1 MLKKVDVS
9 KFSQRS
15 THNSTRPTTFVS
27 PKQLTENLPM
37 RIPEKLPPMRL
48 QTPPKTSLMDER
60 VDIRVPKFHVNGKV
74 KAIGVTVLGLTA
86 VGLIVLGVSSK
97 NKKKVANNKS
107 VNTINEGHEKA
118 TDTVRVNTAASQNKM
133 AVDTNRTDNEIR
145 KAQAQSKIRM
155 DELKQRME
163 MSALRRTMLAQT
175 ASTNA
180 KALSM
185 REWIENFRKD
195 HEFPDLTNF
204 QILPDILKGTPDGYE
219 DAMLVHLLS
228 MFGGLCFSRVRAK
241 ISDMTIQAPNIQTV
255 IVGESGSGKG
265 KFKQVYSQLFKRIID
280 SDRKKMGLDGKQI
293 IQMVGL
299 QVSNAKFFE
308 ILAYNE
314 GVHMYSMEEEL
325 QEIADIFGKNGKLD
339 YNILRKAFDNGDV
352 FKDNMTK
359 RGVKGSFPVFYNYTF
374 TGTPGALKSFF
385 PEKEREGGTA
395 RRHIIASIPELGLF
409 PAMLILPEGDKLE
422 EIRDQIDDW
431 REKYCFTTDTDGEE
445 VPCPEHHIDLHYLF
459 DALDEWAEDQRI
471 MADTGGEPERKAMSN
486 AIEALAFHCAMVLHM
501 LAGEPD
507 SSERAKR
514 RAVKEAT
521 LYLADY
527 CMERYI
533 TLFGKPVLEITANS
547 EPEEFVMDV
556 AGVHNED
563 RSIIGPVARKL
574 TDEEIQKWYPLHGT
588 LDADGKV
595 IGYGYIANKLN
606 VDKDSVRNSL
616 KRYEKMMAK
625 Q

>member
-1 MLKKVDVS
+1 MTKKIQNLSRVPARNNGKLIPFESPVPSPKKSIGDEDVDVGI
-9 KFSQRS
+9 
-15 THNSTRPTTFVS
+15 P
-27 PKQLTENLPM
+27 
-37 RIPEKLPPMRL
+37 RIAHMKGP
-48 QTPPKTSLMDER
+48 
-60 VDIRVPKFHVNGKV
+60 V
-74 KAIGVTVLGLTA
+74 KALIV
-86 VGLIVLGVSSK
+86 VGGALVAGSGIVLGIRSLCKKSEDNNSS
-97 NKKKVANNKS
+97 ANA
-107 VNTINEGHEKA
+107 IQEGHEKA
-118 TDTVRVNTAASQNKM
+118 ADTANISNVTSQNKM

-180 KALSM
+180 RALSM

-195 HEFPDLTNF
+195 HEFPDLTHF
-204 QILPDILKGTPDGYE
+204 QILPEILKGTPEGFE
-219 DAMLVHLLS
+219 DAMLAHLLA

-280 SDRKKMGLDGKQI
+280 SDRKKMGLNDKHI

-308 ILAYNE
+308 ILAHNE

-325 QEIADIFGKNGKLD
+325 QEIAQIFGKNGKLD

-395 RRHIIASIPELGLF
+395 RRHIIAPIPELGLD
-409 PAMLILPEGDKLE
+409 PVMLFLPEGDKLE
-422 EIRDQIDDW
+422 EIRDQIDAW
-431 REKYCFTTDTDGEE
+431 RGKYCFTTDTDGEE
-445 VPCPEHHIDLHYLF
+445 IPCPEHYIDLHYLF
-459 DALDEWAEDQRI
+459 DALDEWTEDQRI
-471 MADTGGEPERKAMSN
+471 MTKMGGEPERMAMSN
-486 AIEALAFHCAMVLHM
+486 AMAAIAFHCAIVLHM

-507 SSERAKR
+507 SSERSKR

-533 TLFGKPVLEITANS
+533 TLFGKPVLESTS
-547 EPEEFVMDV
+547 SPEPDDCVMDV
-556 AGVHNED
+556 PGDNED

-574 TDEEIQKWYPLHGT
+574 TDDELQKWYPLHGT
-588 LDADGKV
+588 LDADGKT
-595 IGYGYIANKLN
+595 IGYGYIAKALS
-606 VDKDSVRNSL
+606 VDKDSVRNSF
-616 KRYEKMMAK
+616 KRYEKMLAK

>member
-1 MLKKVDVS
+1 MTKKFTSLSRVPARKNGKLIPFESPVPAPSSKKSVGDENVDVG
-9 KFSQRS
+9 
-15 THNSTRPTTFVS
+15 
-27 PKQLTENLPM
+27 
-37 RIPEKLPPMRL
+37 IP
-48 QTPPKTSLMDER
+48 R
-60 VDIRVPKFHVNGKV
+60 VGHIKGPV
-74 KAIGVTVLGLTA
+74 KA
-86 VGLIVLGVSSK
+86 LIVVGGALVAGGGIFLGIRSLCKKSEDNNSS
-97 NKKKVANNKS
+97 A
-107 VNTINEGHEKA
+107 NTIQEGHEKA
-118 TDTVRVNTAASQNKM
+118 TDTANISNVTSQNKIEEGHAACKDTM

-175 ASTNA
+175 NLSTNA
-180 KALSM
+180 KALTL

-195 HEFPDLTNF
+195 HEFPDLSNF
-204 QILPDILKGTPDGYE
+204 QILPDILKGTPEGYE

-241 ISDMTIQAPNIQTV
+241 FVDKTIQAPNIQTV

-265 KFKQVYSQLFKRIID
+265 KFKYVYSQLFKRIID
-280 SDRKKMGLDGKQI
+280 SDRKKMGLNDKHI

-308 ILAYNE
+308 ILAHNE

-325 QEIADIFGKNGKLD
+325 QEIAQIFGKNGKLD

-374 TGTPGALKSFF
+374 TGTPGALKSFI

-395 RRHIIASIPELGLF
+395 RRHIIAPIPELGLEPVMMF
-409 PAMLILPEGDKLE
+409 LPEGEKLE
-422 EIRDQIDDW
+422 EIRDQIDAW
-431 REKYCFTTDTDGEE
+431 RGKYCFTTDTDGEDI
-445 VPCPEHHIDLHYLF
+445 PCPEHHIELRYLF
-459 DALDEWAEDQRI
+459 DALDEWTEDQRI
-471 MADTGGEPERKAMSN
+471 MTEMGGEPERMAMSN
-486 AIEALAFHCAMVLHM
+486 SMAAIAFHCAIVLHM

-507 SSERAKR
+507 SSERSKR

-533 TLFGKPVLEITANS
+533 TLFGKPV
-547 EPEEFVMDV
+547 PESTSSPESDDCVMDV
-556 AGVHNED
+556 AGDNED
-563 RSIIGPVARKL
+563 RSILGPVARKL

-588 LDADGKV
+588 LDADGKT
-595 IGYGYIANKLN
+595 IGYGYIAKALS
-606 VDKDSVRNSL
+606 VDKDSVRNSF
-616 KRYEKMMAK
+616 KRYEKMLAK